1 MRAGAMMTATI
12 AFKLQA
18 AGDVLR
24 VRWVQVTDSG
34 ASHNREPDPEALQAM
49 IDALQRHA
57 ATRETDG

>member
-1 MRAGAMMTATI
+1 MMTATI

-18 AGDVLR
+18 AADVLR

-57 ATRETDG
+57 VTRETDG

>member
-1 MRAGAMMTATI
+1 MGGMKTATI
-12 AFKLQA
+12 AFQLQ
-18 AGDVLR
+18 GLRDVLR

-34 ASHNREPDPEALQAM
+34 ASHNREPEPEALHAM

>member
-1 MRAGAMMTATI
+1 MKTATI
-12 AFKLQA
+12 AFQLQ
-18 AGDVLR
+18 GPRDVLR

-34 ASHNREPDPEALQAM
+34 ASQNREPEPEALHAM